1 MGIAVDIDGN
11 ILLGDRNNQVI
22 LKYDLIKNTLE
33 KLPINDEVEPRDLDV
48 DKNGFIYF
56 YDYSKSNILRYHS
69 KTKNTTVILDDNF
82 LLSTEQ
88 ITLDE
93 KGFLYVA
100 NAGNSTILKIE
111 LKN

>member
-1 MGIAVDIDGN
+1 MN
-11 ILLGDRNNQVI
+11 L
-22 LKYDLIKNTLE
+22 
-33 KLPINDEVEPRDLDV
+33 
-48 DKNGFIYF
+48 
-56 YDYSKSNILRYHS
+56 
-69 KTKNTTVILDDNF
+69 

-100 NAGNSTILKIE
+100 SGGGESILKIE

>member
-1 MGIAVDIDGN
+1 MN
-11 ILLGDRNNQVI
+11 I
-22 LKYDLIKNTLE
+22 
-33 KLPINDEVEPRDLDV
+33 
-48 DKNGFIYF
+48 
-56 YDYSKSNILRYHS
+56 
-69 KTKNTTVILDDNF
+69 

>member
-1 MGIAVDIDGN
+1 M
-11 ILLGDRNNQVI
+11 
-22 LKYDLIKNTLE
+22 
-33 KLPINDEVEPRDLDV
+33 
-48 DKNGFIYF
+48 
-56 YDYSKSNILRYHS
+56 
-69 KTKNTTVILDDNF
+69 
-82 LLSTEQ
+82 LSTEQ